1 MKKSEIS
8 CSGKLVQKICLVL
21 LLLLIVVSAT
31 AQQRLFHIDR
41 SRNKNIVCYD
51 VNLDGNKL
59 HKKKPVIEYWERLAE
74 DGRRESL
81 SFFEKQFA
89 FGYHVIKA
97 DETEA
102 IVKLKAY
109 KKREVRIHMH
119 KGKWIAS
126 TIINGKECRLTRI
139 KVKSIPPK
147 DLKVEYVELCGTT
160 LKGNKEEVERIE
172 K

>member
-1 MKKSEIS
+1 MKECIK
-8 CSGKLVQKICLVL
+8 GICIVL
-21 LLLLIVVSAT
+21 LFLLPVSAT

-51 VNLDGNKL
+51 ANLDGDKL
-59 HKKKPVIEYWERLAE
+59 NAKKPVVVYWERLAE

-89 FGYHVIKA
+89 FGCHTIKA

-102 IVKLKAY
+102 IVKLSAY
-109 KKREVRIHMH
+109 KKREVRVYKH
-119 KGKWIAS
+119 KNKWIA
-126 TIINGKECRLTRI
+126 TTTINGKECQLTRI
-139 KVKSIPPK
+139 QVKSIPPK
-147 DLKVEYVELCGTT
+147 DIKVEYMELCGRT
-160 LKGNKEEVERIE
+160 LKGNKEEVERIV